1 MYKKLVSSLYV
12 INIISQAIF
21 TMLIP
26 IGLGVLICYLLT
38 TYAATKP
45 WIWAVVIPIA
55 AISGIAS
62 MVKFILTAMSSLQR
76 LENQHNSQENTNKS
90 GHNNE

>member
-26 IGLGVLICYLLT
+26 IGLGVLLCYLLT
-38 TYAATKP
+38 THADVDP
-45 WIWAVVIPIA
+45 WIWAVVIPTG
-55 AISGIAS
+55 AISGIIS
-62 MVKFILTAMSSLQR
+62 MMKFILSAMSSLKR
-76 LENQHNSQENTNKS
+76 LEDQHASQENTKKS
-90 GHNNE
+90 GSNNE

>member
-26 IGLGVLICYLLT
+26 IGLGVLLCYLLT
-38 TYAATKP
+38 TYASVDA
-45 WIWAVVIPIA
+45 WIFAVVIPLG
-55 AISGIAS
+55 AISGIFS
-62 MVKFILTAMSSLQR
+62 MVKFILSAMSSLSKLR
-76 LENQHNSQENTNKS
+76 KKLWSL
-90 GHNNE
+90 

>member
-26 IGLGVLICYLLT
+26 IGLGVFVCYLLT
-38 TYAATKP
+38 TYASVDA
-45 WIWAVVIPIA
+45 WIFAVVIPLG
-55 AISGIAS
+55 AISGIFS
-62 MVKFILTAMSSLQR
+62 MVKFILSAMSSLQR
-76 LENQHNSQENTNKS
+76 LENQHNSSENT
-90 GHNNE
+90 

>member
-26 IGLGVLICYLLT
+26 IGLGVLLCYLLT
-38 TYAATKP
+38 THADVDP

-62 MVKFILTAMSSLQR
+62 MVKFILTAFA
-76 LENQHNSQENTNKS
+76 NAH
-90 GHNNE
+90 